1 MSAIYVCP
9 LSRLGETVHKT
20 GARHIVTLIN
30 QDTLVDR
37 PESVEVGNHLFLGMH
52 DISDPADGMVCPAE
66 HHVDTLLDFVG
77 RWDRESPMVI
87 HCYAGIS
94 RSTAAA
100 FSALCAMRPD
110 FDEAAIAERIR
121 QRSPE
126 ATPNMRIVQMAD
138 DILDRRGRM
147 VEAVAGIGR
156 GIFAYEGTVF
166 ALHLDE

>member
-1 MSAIYVCP
+1 MTAIYVCP
-9 LSRLGETVHKT
+9 LSKLGATVHKT

-52 DISDPADGMVCPAE
+52 DICDPMDGMVCPSE
-66 HHVDTLLDFVG
+66 QHVETLLDFVG
-77 RWDRESPMVI
+77 RWDRTTPVVV

-100 FSALCAMRPD
+100 FTAYCAVRPD
-110 FDEAAIAERIR
+110 LDEAEIAQRIR
-121 QRSPE
+121 ARSPE

-138 DILDRRGRM
+138 DLLDRKGRM

-156 GIFAYEGTVF
+156 GAFAYEGSVF
-166 ALHLDE
+166 SLRLDE